1 MKYPIKSEDIYQLNF
16 VSSPQMSPKGDKI
29 IYVNK
34 RTDKKDQC
42 YYSNLQQIH
51 VPTKS
56 DIPFTQK
63 GKYQDIMPRISPS
76 GRQLVFVRIKK
87 GKSSLRSISM
97 YGGESR
103 ELTTLPYGDVNEIK
117 FSPDGKQIAVLFAK
131 LKSEIPLEKDK
142 PKEPVCRDTERLFYR
157 LDGHGFID
165 EEPNQI
171 YLLKASGGNMKKLTE
186 ARHGVAQ
193 FAWSP
198 DSSEIAYTTVDHD
211 ILEMHMDEE
220 DIFVIELEDKH
231 VSKLSKPAGPVSFL
245 LYSPNAKTIYFGGH
259 FNPHYSWGADNTDI
273 QALDLETGKIK
284 NLTEK
289 LDRTTD
295 MLTLGDITPS
305 FVSQTP
311 IIKDGK
317 MLFTISSEGA
327 NPLYSVDLETG
338 ELESVLEGPECIVSY
353 SASSDAENIAIHLAQ
368 LERPDEIWHLTLTE
382 EKHLTRV
389 SFTNDKYLDKLN
401 FTTPEVMRVPVKD
414 VEIMAWLQLPPDFDK
429 KKKYPLILNI
439 HGGPRTQ
446 YGYTW
451 FHEMHTFAANG
462 FVVVYSNPRGSQ
474 GYGKAFADAITGKWG
489 QPALDDVLAVVDAVI
504 EKGYIDDKR
513 LYVTG
518 GSYGGYMTN
527 WAVTQTNRFRAA
539 VTQRSICDLGTFFGT
554 SDIGW
559 DLVDEFKGTPWE
571 KPEVYEKWSPLTYL
585 KNIDTPL
592 MIIHSENDLRC
603 PMEQAE
609 RLYAP
614 LKYMGKEVRL
624 IRFPESS
631 HGLSRG
637 GRPDRRIKRLELMIE
652 WFEKYQ

>member
-1 MKYPIKSEDIYQLNF
+1 MKHTITSEDIYQLNF

-42 YYSNLQQIH
+42 YYSNIQQIH
-51 VPTKS
+51 IPSKS
-56 DIPFTQK
+56 DTAFTEK
-63 GKYQDIMPRISPS
+63 GKHQDVMPRISPN

-87 GKSSLRSISM
+87 GVTSLRSISM
-97 YGGESR
+97 YGGESK
-103 ELTTLPYGDVNEIK
+103 ELTTLPQGDVNEIK

-131 LKSEIPLEKDK
+131 LKSEIPIEKDK

-171 YLLKASGGNMKKLTE
+171 YLLRGSGGSMKKLTDVK
-186 ARHGVAQ
+186 HGVAQ

-198 DSSEIAYTTVDHD
+198 DGSEITFTTVDHD

-220 DIFVIELEDKH
+220 DIFVIKLDDKH
-231 VSKLSKPAGPVSFL
+231 ISKLSKPAGPVSFL
-245 LYSPNAKTIYFGGH
+245 IYSPDASMIYFGGH

-273 QALDLETGKIK
+273 HALDLETGKIK

-305 FVSQTP
+305 FVPQTP
-311 IIKDGK
+311 IIKNDK
-317 MLFTISSEGA
+317 MFFTISSEGA
-327 NPLYSVDLETG
+327 NPLYSVDLKTG

-353 SASSDAENIAIHLAQ
+353 SASADANDIAIHLAQ
-368 LERPDEIWHLTLTE
+368 LERPDEIWHLALTE

-389 SFTNDKYLDKLN
+389 SFANDKYLDKLN
-401 FTTPEVMRVPVKD
+401 FKTPEVMRVKVKEA
-414 VEIMAWLQLPPDFDK
+414 EIMAWLQLPPDFDS

-451 FHEMHTFAANG
+451 FHEMHTFAASG

-489 QPALDDVLAVVDAVI
+489 HPALDDVLAVVDAVI

-614 LKYMGKEVRL
+614 LKYMGKDVRL

-637 GRPDRRIKRLELMIE
+637 GRPDRRIKRLDLMIE
-652 WFEKYQ
+652 WFEKYK

>member
-1 MKYPIKSEDIYQLNF
+1 MKHTITSEDIYQLNF

-42 YYSNLQQIH
+42 YYSNIQQIH
-51 VPTKS
+51 IPSKS
-56 DIPFTQK
+56 DTAFTEK
-63 GKYQDIMPRISPS
+63 GKHQDVMPRISPN

-87 GKSSLRSISM
+87 GVTSLRSISM
-97 YGGESR
+97 YGGESK
-103 ELTTLPYGDVNEIK
+103 ELTTLPQGDVNEIK

-131 LKSEIPLEKDK
+131 LKSEIPIEKDK

-171 YLLKASGGNMKKLTE
+171 YLLRASGGSMKKLTDVK
-186 ARHGVAQ
+186 HGVAQ
-193 FAWSP
+193 FVWSP
-198 DSSEIAYTTVDHD
+198 DGSEITFTTVDHD

-220 DIFVIELEDKH
+220 DIFVIKLDDKH
-231 VSKLSKPAGPVSFL
+231 ISKLSKPAGPVSFL
-245 LYSPNAKTIYFGGH
+245 IYSPDASMIYFGGH

-273 QALDLETGKIK
+273 HALDLETGKIK

-305 FVSQTP
+305 FVPQTP
-311 IIKDGK
+311 IIKNDK
-317 MLFTISSEGA
+317 MFFTISSEGA
-327 NPLYSVDLETG
+327 NPLYSVDLKTG

-353 SASSDAENIAIHLAQ
+353 SASADANDIAIHLAQ
-368 LERPDEIWHLTLTE
+368 LERPDEIWHLALTE

-389 SFTNDKYLDKLN
+389 SFANDKYLDKLN
-401 FTTPEVMRVPVKD
+401 FKTPEVMRVKVKEA
-414 VEIMAWLQLPPDFDK
+414 EIMAWLQLPPDFDS

-451 FHEMHTFAANG
+451 FHEMHTFAASG

-489 QPALDDVLAVVDAVI
+489 HPALDDVLAVVDAVI

-614 LKYMGKEVRL
+614 LKYMGKDVRL

-637 GRPDRRIKRLELMIE
+637 GRPDRRIKRLDLMIE
-652 WFEKYQ
+652 WFEKYK